1 MLNKIFLICLLIL
14 ILQRI
19 NCNQIKEKASDL
31 SREIKEA
38 TVENADA
45 IAEKTKNAYEASKEK
60 SREML
65 EALKEKAARAKEN
78 TDQNLA
84 DAKLKF
90 VSVKDATLDKTEKV
104 LDSLKSG

>member
-1 MLNKIFLICLLIL
+1 MLNKIFLVCLLIL
-14 ILQRI
+14 IIQRI
-19 NCNQIKEKASDL
+19 SCNQIKEKASDL

-38 TVENADA
+38 TIENADA
-45 IAEKTKNAYEASKEK
+45 IAEKTKNAYEASKEN

-90 VSVKDATLDKTEKV
+90 VSAKDATLDKTEEV
-104 LDSLKSG
+104 LDSLKSD